1 MDKNSI
7 KTQSRERRHARVRSR
22 LSGTAV
28 RPRLSVYKS
37 NRYIHAQIIDD
48 EAGKT
53 LIAGSTKDM
62 KGGANPVKGKKPH
75 GAGKMEAAVMLGT
88 ELAKKAKATGIAQV
102 VFDRGGFRY
111 TGRVAAIAEA
121 VRKGGVQ
128 M

>member
-7 KTQSRERRHARVRSR
+7 KTQSRERRHARIRSR
-22 LSGTAV
+22 LSGTAM

-53 LIAGSTKDM
+53 LIAGTTRNLK
-62 KGGANPVKGKKPH
+62 AHPIKGKKPH
-75 GAGKMEAAVMLGT
+75 GAGKMEVAVMLGT
-88 ELAKKAKATGIAQV
+88 ELAKKAKAAGIARV